1 MAHALARSAAQRLR
15 LSVAPPLPAGIRLQ
29 TRGFAADHHGP
40 KRVNIWEDP
49 LNPGRWKEE
58 HFVFVSLG
66 GWGLVFYGAYRAFS
80 GGKKAEPAQEAAPAA
95 TEAAAH

>member
-29 TRGFAADHHGP
+29 TRGFAADHHGH

-58 HFVFVSLG
+58 HVRFPLIRDLST
-66 GWGLVFYGAYRAFS
+66 RMHPAFRVTVVLHLS
-80 GGKKAEPAQEAAPAA
+80 S
-95 TEAAAH
+95 